1 MSVNPNFFGSSI
13 LGRTQ
18 AQQYVSPQLFGSTQ
32 NAVQAEAAMMFGP
45 PRTTPVSQYGD
56 DVSRTHLDLFEAYEG
71 SNLHLADTIVGFVLM
86 TPDFS
91 LVVLP
96 PLQTNAMTIEWNVYE
111 FNNLLAQP
119 TPYEGTSRLVS
130 AKKHANRASVSRYGI
145 AFAMEGDMV
154 GSPEGRTAYTR
165 NLQMM
170 SMACLETV
178 HYHTI
183 YALLNCKNA
192 LIHRAD
198 QLRMA
203 ESTSTTL
210 ANLEA
215 AEFAA
220 LAFDPNVFVRTIE
233 RHAAVMRRDRFDPD
247 TLIVFPGFSWTQEV
261 VAQPMYTEY
270 WVFGPGGTQVL
281 VPGPVAPGRFR
292 GMPVYESREF
302 GLQTSGGVLPLQP
315 LSQRVSV
322 GEFYPMTFENLR
334 GVPLDASYETR
345 WRGVAVYDFDRDDY
359 RVVSFVDALFHSRI
373 FGGNPMEPDGLA
385 PQTDV
390 LAQRINA
397 SYRDGSG
404 NLEDDIR
411 IYSDL
416 ESLENTSHS
425 RAPRRHYM
433 FLSHL
438 PDAQIVQKVKKFSE
452 FDIDVLPTSDLLQ
465 MANSLKSRIF
475 SMRGECGQETL
486 CGIEDL
492 FDVLR
497 TFEEAEYN
505 EAFFRALINE
515 NIDRSI
521 NENEE
526 FVGFRVNDTQSPDWY
541 PNAYGG
547 LDLPLKTDAWPVVP
561 PGLGS
566 WNMLVTYVNQAEARG
581 YGNEAQNPTLA
592 RAKRAVRSVRQ
603 LHKTLNSLAGASG
616 GLKTSAG
623 PEWIHALKSEA
634 AVFNGLYLSRP
645 PVFLATLSGQQA
657 QPRDRNLATVAV
669 DLPRAWGGDWMNI
682 TAATRSSLLSA
693 ISGASTA
700 AELRARLAVRT
711 PADNSV
717 LLNASKGPADL
728 QKEFLPKYVAGLWK
742 LASVHGNLPARAI
755 ESKLLFEEK
764 LKESEA
770 ILAETDSLTP
780 DQTKRILALLAAAAK
795 RGKAAPKAVSAED
808 EELGLLLIQTYPTAT
823 NSNTTPNTSIV
834 NSEGAGRR
842 SDAAGVARVA
852 YHFFEAMPEA
862 TQHSRTVIMQALEEE
877 LEFNSVIL
885 ASALGVSRSQV
896 GAYEFLEQA
905 GIQAGAPVAAELNAF
920 SASKAALQSVITA
933 FEQDWQAHLRQSG
946 LLSGND
952 VAVERAVS
960 NGDVID
966 HFRSPL
972 AMSPAL
978 LTSLGAQ
985 KGDRLPLILPANP
998 SDHYRTKVLPDAGD
1012 SMQWLLPVKSD
1023 VSMGEMIGSKVPLG
1037 PDRLKAQPLFRSKM
1051 HAPSWKNPYAGSRV
1065 ARSGKAFND
1074 GFGIGLVK
1082 TAAGRV
1088 ELEDP
1093 LVISQRVNAAN
1104 ELRARMGMDARV
1116 NIELELAQAEEQ
1128 RSELERALK
1137 SEETRAAL
1145 LRQFSTAT
1153 MKSGNNSLQG
1163 GAFGR
1168 TLYNTALYDE
1178 SQGYPAGRAAALQQR
1193 YPYRSGVYAGEMD
1206 GGVSSQYLVNRGND
1220 LYVAPQMAA
1229 GARTIRD
1236 ENGQLFNLVP
1246 VDEDGRADESNAL
1259 QETDASNEAAHPN
1272 SIHRYNKI
1280 NLIEDPILRLLTMV
1294 ILELP
1299 VSSTTFLT
1307 LAEANV
1313 HVPINFILWRL
1324 NIEFSMWSIIM
1335 MRAGIETGANMIG
1348 PSNLVFSNS
1357 AADKMLL
1364 GHFTFHNAPVVFN
1377 HRGVSI
1383 LRNVFPRE
1391 YHAGW
1396 NTTWLQTAADLREPV
1411 RGSLIASPIAITE
1424 SVEFAR
1430 ISFTDNTAPLTN
1442 MHLTNR
1448 PNVRATLPDHSSAAF
1463 NEEMWGFSQA
1473 GVFKDATQENYFSV
1487 ELKINARASA
1497 GKHFTY
1503 DRMRGS
1509 YSVCHPGSSP
1519 LSGNRTGPRCAP
1531 IWNGVPGLFPSQ
1543 EAFDADSRIQ

>member
-18 AQQYVSPQLFGSTQ
+18 AQQYVSPQLFGASSQ
-32 NAVQAEAAMMFGP
+32 NAVQSEAAMMFGP

-96 PLQTNAMTIEWNVYE
+96 PLQTNSMTIEWNVYE

-130 AKKHANRASVSRYGI
+130 AKKHANRASMSRYGI
-145 AFAMEGDMV
+145 AFIMEGDMV

-170 SMACLETV
+170 SMSCLETV

-192 LIHRAD
+192 VIQRAD
-198 QLRMA
+198 QLRLA

-315 LSQRVSV
+315 LSQKVSV
-322 GEFYPMTFENLR
+322 GEFYPMTFESMR
-334 GVPLDASYETR
+334 GVALDASYETR

-359 RVVSFVDALFHSRI
+359 RVISLVEALVHSRI
-373 FGGNPMEPDGLA
+373 FGGNPLDPDGLG
-385 PQTDV
+385 PQADV

-397 SYRDGSG
+397 AYRDGSG
-404 NLEDDIR
+404 DIEDDIR
-411 IYSDL
+411 IYSNP
-416 ESLENTSHS
+416 EMLENTGHS

-438 PDAQIVQKVKKFSE
+438 PDERIVKTVKKFSE

-465 MANSLKSRIF
+465 MAGSLKSRIF
-475 SMRGECGQETL
+475 SMRGECGEETL

-505 EAFFRALINE
+505 EPFFRALINE

-521 NENEE
+521 NAAEE
-526 FVGFRVNDTQSPDWY
+526 FVGYRTNDTQPPDWY

-547 LDLPLKTDAWPVVP
+547 LDLPRKTAAWPVVP
-561 PGLGS
+561 PGLAS
-566 WNMLVTYVNQAEARG
+566 WNMLVTYANQAEDRE

-592 RAKRAVRSVRQ
+592 KVKRAVRSVRQ
-603 LHKTLNSLAGASG
+603 LLKTLNSLAGGSG
-616 GLKTSAG
+616 GLKTSSA

-634 AVFNGLYLSRP
+634 AIFNGLYLSRP
-645 PVFLATLSGQQA
+645 PVFLATLAGQRAQA
-657 QPRDRNLATVAV
+657 RGRDLPPTAV
-669 DLPRAWGGDWMNI
+669 DLPRSWGGDWMNI
-682 TAATRSSLLSA
+682 TSATRSSILSA
-693 ISGASTA
+693 ISGTNTA
-700 AELRARLAVRT
+700 AELSARLASRT
-711 PADNSV
+711 PADNSI
-717 LLNASKGPADL
+717 LRNASKGPADL

-780 DQTKRILALLAAAAK
+780 DQIERILSLLAAAAK
-795 RGKAAPKAVSAED
+795 RKKTAPKPVSAED
-808 EELGLLLIQTYPTAT
+808 EELGLLLIRTYPAAT

-842 SDAAGVARVA
+842 PDAADVSQAA
-852 YHFFEAMPEA
+852 YRFFEAMPDN

-905 GIQAGAPVAAELNAF
+905 AIQAGAPVAAELAAF
-920 SASKAALQSVITA
+920 SASKEALTSVLAA

-946 LLSGND
+946 LLSGNEVPVD
-952 VAVERAVS
+952 RAVAD
-960 NGDVID
+960 GDVID
-966 HFRSPL
+966 HYRSPL

-978 LTSLGAQ
+978 LTSLGAL
-985 KGDRLPLILPANP
+985 KSDKLPLILPANP
-998 SDHYRTKVLPDAGD
+998 RDHYRTKVLPDGGESLEWLMPIKGD
-1012 SMQWLLPVKSD
+1012 FL
-1023 VSMGEMIGSKVPLG
+1023 MGEMIGAKVPLG
-1037 PDRLKAQPLFRSKM
+1037 PERLKTQPLFRSKM
-1051 HAPSWKNPYAGSRV
+1051 RAMSWKNPYAGNRV

-1093 LVISQRVNAAN
+1093 IAISQRVNAAN

-1128 RSELERALK
+1128 RAELERSLQ

-1145 LRQFSTAT
+1145 LRQFSTAS
-1153 MKSGNNSLQG
+1153 MKSGNSAFQS

-1168 TLYNTALYDE
+1168 TLYNTAVYDE
-1178 SQGYPAGRAAALQQR
+1178 SQGYPAGKAAALQER
-1193 YPYRSGVYAGEMD
+1193 YPYRSGVYAGEV
-1206 GGVSSQYLVNRGND
+1206 GGASSQYQVNRGNE

-1229 GARTIRD
+1229 AESTIRGPD
-1236 ENGQLFNLVP
+1236 GKLYNLVP
-1246 VDEDGRADESNAL
+1246 VDEDGNVEESNEL
-1259 QETDASNEAAHPN
+1259 QATDASNEAMHPN
-1272 SIHRYNKI
+1272 SVHRYNKL
-1280 NLIEDPILRLLTMV
+1280 NLIEDPILRLLVTV

-1299 VSSTTFLT
+1299 VALSTFST
-1307 LAEANV
+1307 LAKANV
-1313 HVPINFILWRL
+1313 HLPINFILWRL

-1396 NTTWLQTAADLREPV
+1396 NTAWLQVANELREPN

-1430 ISFTDNTAPLTN
+1430 ISFTDNTAPLLN

-1503 DRMRGS
+1503 DRMRGQF
-1509 YSVCHPGSSP
+1509 SVCHPGSSP
-1519 LSGNRTGPRCAP
+1519 LSGNRTGPRAAP